1 MTDPP
6 TTLTDEAGTKYVLR
20 GETFSEKV
28 AIDSYTTAATGA
40 LTAADGVGDKIATA
54 GFSIATA
61 YAAVIALVAP
71 KDSRSPIFVVLPFVL
86 LAAAVVLGLIAQSVR
101 VSLDPTN
108 DTQVI
113 ADRVSSTIST
123 KRLWLSGAMVALVGG
138 LIVGGVAV
146 YETYGPGT
154 ESTPNTT
161 VSIWLS
167 PVGTQLVTDACG
179 KSANPLVG
187 EVKDTDVLSAAT
199 VRVVVA
205 QAQCPKGAGTLV
217 LPKRAIA
224 ASKY

>member
-1 MTDPP
+1 VTETP

-28 AIDSYTTAATGA
+28 AIDSYTAAATGA
-40 LTAADGVGDKIATA
+40 LTGADGVGDKIATA

-61 YAAVIALVAP
+61 YVAVIALVAP

-86 LAAAVVLGLIAQSVR
+86 LAAAVVFALIAQSVT

-113 ADRVSSTIST
+113 ADRISSAIST
-123 KRLWLSGAMVALVGG
+123 KRLWLWGAMVALVAG

-154 ESTPNTT
+154 ESTRNTT
-161 VSIWLS
+161 VRIWLT
-167 PVGTQLVTDACG
+167 PVGAQLVTDACG
-179 KSANPLVG
+179 QSPKPLVG
-187 EVKDTDVLSAAT
+187 EVKDTDALSAST
-199 VRVVVA
+199 VPVIVD

-224 ASKY
+224 TSKY